1 MFFANKGIDFKVL
14 VHSLVVS
21 QSVLVIRY
29 DDISVKSK
37 KGYFEKDFQM
47 PWRFWMIHKD
57 TSIAESGMM
66 NPSPFLR
73 HKGTL
78 LNDIIRVT

>member
-1 MFFANKGIDFKVL
+1 
-14 VHSLVVS
+14 
-21 QSVLVIRY
+21 
-29 DDISVKSK
+29 
-37 KGYFEKDFQM
+37 
-47 PWRFWMIHKD
+47 MIHKD

-78 LNDIIRVT
+78 LRYNGHVTNISFEGFLRNLKATVLITVCLRKGTSKVWMA